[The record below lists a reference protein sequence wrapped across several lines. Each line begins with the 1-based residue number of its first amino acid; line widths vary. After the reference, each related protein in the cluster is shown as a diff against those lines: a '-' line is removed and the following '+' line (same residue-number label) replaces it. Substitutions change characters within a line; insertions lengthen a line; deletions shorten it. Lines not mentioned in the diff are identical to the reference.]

1 MDEFRA
7 AMVCSATVA
16 QSIWTMPQ
24 NPHISALCCYEG
36 KATWLLVD
44 ERLAQAGRLAPLAY
58 LGLGLGPQEFAARFK
73 AATTSSCSASV
84 ICTYIG
90 KETLSR
96 SANQALGKSP
106 GAMPYFWRQ

>member
-1 MDEFRA
+1 MASRVFA
-7 AMVCSATVA
+7 ATGAPS
-16 QSIWTMPQ
+16 SWTPPQ
-24 NPHISALCCYEG
+24 MQHISALCCYEG
-36 KATWLLVD
+36 KATWLLVE